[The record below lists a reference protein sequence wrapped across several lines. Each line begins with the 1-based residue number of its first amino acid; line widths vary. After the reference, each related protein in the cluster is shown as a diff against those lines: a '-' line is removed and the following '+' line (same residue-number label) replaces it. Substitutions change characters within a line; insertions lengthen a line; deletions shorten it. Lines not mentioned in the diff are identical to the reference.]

1 MDIEKMLGAIAGG
14 GWNDIENVGDRF
26 GKMVREQGEAERQEI
41 ERQAAIVHAALSTEA
56 GKQLLD
62 LLLQFTVMRQPEDNE
77 RAAVTADAYAIAKA
91 KREGQNS
98 IVFLLLARL
107 QQARG
112 QEVKKQPGGEL

>member
-1 MDIEKMLGAIAGG
+1 MDVEKILGEIAGG
-14 GWNDIENVGDRF
+14 GWRDLEGFNEKF
-26 GKMVREQGEAERQEI
+26 GKMAREQGAAERQEK
-41 ERQAAIVHAALSTEA
+41 ERQAAIVYAALSTEA

-62 LLLQFTVMRQPEDNE
+62 LLLQFTLMRQPEDNE
-77 RAAVTADAYAIAKA
+77 RTAVTADAYAIAKA

-112 QEVKKQPGGEL
+112 QEVKKQTGGEL